1 MFSIIVWDEGFSV
14 AAVNSPICEVFSLFA
29 CVFCLCLSL
38 SLFLSVL
45 LSLSMP
51 VPASLSL
58 SLPLCPSVSLHACP
72 CLSLSLFLS
81 VLLSL
86 SMPVP
91 ASLSLSLSP
100 HGFSRRSFGG
110 FLAFGVS
117 FSSPSFS
124 VVHFSF
130 FLLLLLVVCSQEIC
144 WLKASRGVVV

>member
-72 CLSLSLFLS
+72 CLSLSLSVSAWIFSTFIRWVFSLWSFFFLPFVFCCS
-81 VLLSL
+81 FFVLS
-86 SMPVP
+86 
-91 ASLSLSLSP
+91 ASLVGCLFP
-100 HGFSRRSFGG
+100 GD
-110 FLAFGVS
+110 
-117 FSSPSFS
+117 
-124 VVHFSF
+124 
-130 FLLLLLVVCSQEIC
+130 LLVEGQSWGCCVMC
-144 WLKASRGVVV
+144 RGRVTERPF